1 MSFEYPMLDVVSSC
15 LLCTQGY
22 LTYSCN
28 MVGKKTGRELNA
40 TLQLRNMNYS
50 EVSKTQYNEGIG

>member
-1 MSFEYPMLDVVSSC
+1 MLDIVSSC
-15 LLCTQGY
+15 LLYTQGY
-22 LTYSCN
+22 LGYLAYSCN

-50 EVSKTQYNEGIG
+50 EVSRMPYKGY